1 MKDLFDLLCSRFE
14 TADIRRTTG
23 RTLLHTRSL
32 IATVVADQLSIVM
45 FCQCDI
51 AVWTLKSLPTG
62 TAENLIFLVTIRDF
76 LPTGT
81 AGNKARVPA
90 PVQEQDGLLI
100 ISQTFLQGTL
110 QFTAQDRTVP
120 CY

>member
-62 TAENLIFLVTIRDF
+62 TA
-76 LPTGT
+76 
-81 AGNKARVPA
+81 GNKARVPA
-90 PVQEQDGLLI
+90 PVQEQNGLLI

-110 QFTAQDRTVP
+110 QFTAQDRTGSLLLILP
-120 CY
+120 